1 MFSKIQH
8 GSLTLALKLV
18 LFSFYTWVKKVNL
31 PSWRV
36 LKQLF
41 HQQLEGNTAGQL
53 VIADLRKKKVSRRRE
68 NQKQP
73 YKTTLKI
80 FKKQNESRR

>member
-18 LFSFYTWVKKVNL
+18 VFSFYMWEKKVNL
-31 PSWRV
+31 PSWSV

-53 VIADLRKKKVSRRRE
+53 VIADRRKKKFPEEGRTRSSPIR
-68 NQKQP
+68 QP
-73 YKTTLKI
+73 
-80 FKKQNESRR
+80 

>member
-53 VIADLRKKKVSRRRE
+53 VIADLRKKSF
-68 NQKQP
+68 QKKGEP
-73 YKTTLKI
+73 EAAL
-80 FKKQNESRR
+80 